1 MTISIIQEKERIRK
15 MRNKYQIVYEWSL
28 GNCLDAIVE
37 KYGGDE
43 NLWEAA
49 KKVNEAIGQIRLT
62 LNAGDDEAAKMVSDL
77 IYLRCFHCNAVITD
91 DPYPLPMDVQRF
103 FLWYYAVIVAT
114 APAYATRLHLFD
126 EQRGHLMDPVKGNT
140 VNKRWYND
148 TPATAQDSEPL
159 DHLASFS
166 KESSETS
173 SDMNTVASRLAE
185 IDGSIRNVL
194 EEWSSEIIEKMELE
208 H

>member
-1 MTISIIQEKERIRK
+1 MMTSIIQEKERIRK
-15 MRNKYQIVYEWSL
+15 MRNRYQTVYEWSL

-37 KYGGDE
+37 KYGGDK

-49 KKVNEAIGQIRLT
+49 KKVNDDHSKVPLT
-62 LNAGDDEAAKMVSDL
+62 LNTGDDEAAKMVSDL
-77 IYLRCFHCNAVITD
+77 IYLRCFYSVAVITD

-114 APAYATRLHLFD
+114 APAYATRLHLFN

-140 VNKRWYND
+140 VNKRWFND

-166 KESSETS
+166 KDSSDTS
-173 SDMNTVASRLAE
+173 SDLNTVAVRLAE

-194 EEWSSEIIEKMELE
+194 EEWSSEIIERMELE

>member
-1 MTISIIQEKERIRK
+1 
-15 MRNKYQIVYEWSL
+15 MRNRYQTVYEYSL
-28 GNCLDAIVE
+28 GECLSAIVE
-37 KYGGDE
+37 KYGGGR

-49 KKVNEAIGQIRLT
+49 KKVNDALT
-62 LNAGDDEAAKMVSDL
+62 QVPLSLNTGDDEAAKMVSDL
-77 IYLRCFHCNAVITD
+77 IYLRCGQSVAVITD

-103 FLWYYAVIVAT
+103 FLRYYAAIVAT

-126 EQRGHLMDPVKGNT
+126 ENRGHLMDPVKGNT

-166 KESSETS
+166 KDTSETN
-173 SDMNTVASRLAE
+173 SDLNTVASRLAE
-185 IDGSIRNVL
+185 IDGSVRNVL
-194 EEWSSEIIEKMELE
+194 EEWSSEIIEKLELE

>member
-1 MTISIIQEKERIRK
+1 MMNRYET
-15 MRNKYQIVYEWSL
+15 VYEYSL
-28 GNCLDAIVE
+28 GECLSAIVE
-37 KYGGDE
+37 RYGSDK

-49 KKVNEAIGQIRLT
+49 KKVNDALIKVPLT
-62 LNAGDDEAAKMVSDL
+62 LNTEDDEAAKMVSDL
-77 IYLRCFHCNAVITD
+77 IYLRCFSCTAVITD

-103 FLWYYAVIVAT
+103 FIKYYAAIVAT

-126 EQRGHLMDPVKGNT
+126 GQRGHLMDPVKGST

-148 TPATAQDSEPL
+148 TPATAQNSEPL

-166 KESSETS
+166 KDSSDTS
-173 SDMNTVASRLAE
+173 SDLNTVASRLAE

>member
-1 MTISIIQEKERIRK
+1 
-15 MRNKYQIVYEWSL
+15 MRNNYQIVYEWTL
-28 GNCLDAIVE
+28 ADCLDAIVE
-37 KYGGDE
+37 KYGGEE

-49 KKVNEAIGQIRLT
+49 KKVEAALT
-62 LNAGDDEAAKMVSDL
+62 NVDLGLNAGDDEAAKMVSDL
-77 IYLRCFHCNAVITD
+77 IYLRCFHSVAVISD

-103 FLWYYAVIVAT
+103 FIKYYAAIVAT
-114 APAYATRLHLFD
+114 APAYSTRLHLFD
-126 EQRGHLMDPVKGNT
+126 DQRGHLMDPVKGNT

-166 KESSETS
+166 KDSSDTS
-173 SDMNTVASRLAE
+173 SDLNTVAARLAE

-194 EEWSSEIIEKMELE
+194 EEWSSEIIVKMELE

>member
-1 MTISIIQEKERIRK
+1 

-28 GNCLDAIVE
+28 GDCLDAIVE
-37 KYGGDE
+37 KYGGE
-43 NLWEAA
+43 KNLWEAA
-49 KKVNEAIGQIRLT
+49 KKVEAALSNVDLGV
-62 LNAGDDEAAKMVSDL
+62 NAGDDEAAKLVSDL
-77 IYLRCFHCNAVITD
+77 IYLRCFSCTAVITD

-103 FLWYYAVIVAT
+103 FIKYYAAIVAT

-166 KESSETS
+166 KDSSDTS
-173 SDMNTVASRLAE
+173 SDLNTVASRLAE
-185 IDGSIRNVL
+185 IDEAVRNVL
-194 EEWSSEIIEKMELE
+194 EEWSSEIIVKMELE

>member
-1 MTISIIQEKERIRK
+1 
-15 MRNKYQIVYEWSL
+15 MRNRYQAVYEYSL
-28 GNCLDAIVE
+28 SECLDAVAE
-37 KYGGDE
+37 RYGSDK

-49 KKVNEAIGQIRLT
+49 KKVNEAIGQVRLT
-62 LNAGDDEAAKMVSDL
+62 LNGGDDEAAKMVSDL
-77 IYLRCFHCNAVITD
+77 IYLRCFHCTAVITD

-166 KESSETS
+166 KDSSETS
-173 SDMNTVASRLAE
+173 SDLNTVASRLAE
-185 IDGSIRNVL
+185 INESIRNVL
-194 EEWSSEIIEKMELE
+194 EEWSSEIVEKLELE

>member
-1 MTISIIQEKERIRK
+1 MK
-15 MRNKYQIVYEWSL
+15 NNYQIVYEWSL
-28 GNCLDAIVE
+28 ANCLDAVVE
-37 KYGGDE
+37 RYGGDK

-49 KKVNEAIGQIRLT
+49 KKVNEALTQVPLT
-62 LNAGDDEAAKMVSDL
+62 LNSGDDEAAKMVSDL
-77 IYLRCFHCNAVITD
+77 IYLRCFSCTAVITD
-91 DPYPLPMDVQRF
+91 DPYPLPGDVERF
-103 FLWYYAVIVAT
+103 FIRYYGAIVAT
-114 APAYATRLHLFD
+114 APAYATRLHLFND
-126 EQRGHLMDPVKGNT
+126 QRGHLMDPVKGNT
-140 VNKRWYND
+140 TNKRWYND

-166 KESSETS
+166 KDSSDTS
-173 SDMNTVASRLAE
+173 SDMNTVAARLAE